1 MFPILLI
8 AIGIVVLVVGSRLA
22 VLGAA
27 VGALLGVALLQWIP
41 GSQVWWIQL
50 GVPIALG
57 VLGFLGGGFAKGIV
71 NIVLMVIG
79 AVAGVAI
86 VFGFLDLFNLDLGAL
101 GWLLALVG
109 GIVGFLAVTRYRHWA
124 MLGLAGIVGALLVV
138 RGLSEWLPMLEG
150 AIGTLVTIVLAGA
163 SIAYQG
169 GLIGGRKPAA
179 PSQTNSS
186 K

>member
-1 MFPILLI
+1 MFPFLLI
-8 AIGIVVLVVGSRLA
+8 AIGIVVLVFGSRLA

-27 VGALLGVALLQWIP
+27 VGALLGVALLQFIP

-79 AVAGVAI
+79 AVAGVGI
-86 VFGFLDLFNLDLGAL
+86 VFGFLNLLNLDFGLW
-101 GWLLALVG
+101 GWLLALIG
-109 GIVGFLAVTRYRHWA
+109 GIVGFIAVTRYKGWA
-124 MLGLAGIVGALLVV
+124 MIALAGIVGALLVM
-138 RGLSEWLPMLEG
+138 RGLDTLIPSLQG
-150 AIGTLVTIVLAGA
+150 AIGTLLAIVIAGA
-163 SIAYQG
+163 SIAFQG
-169 GLIGGRKPAA
+169 GLIGGRKKPAA
-179 PSQTNSS
+179 ASETTS